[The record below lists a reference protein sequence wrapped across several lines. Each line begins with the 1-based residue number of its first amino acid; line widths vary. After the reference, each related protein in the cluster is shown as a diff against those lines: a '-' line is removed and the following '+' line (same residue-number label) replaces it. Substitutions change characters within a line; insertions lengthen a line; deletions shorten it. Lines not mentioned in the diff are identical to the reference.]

1 MSHALRADS
10 LLIKPTAGARPASP
24 CTPGR
29 FIPKARNRGLTPD
42 EPRATRTT
50 TSLATAPDGPTK
62 RPLQTPE
69 RRSELRAAEDRHG
82 TRLATVIQLVA
93 QLNLFDGTA
102 VRIPVHRPP
111 LPWAKIDLLN
121 APIEIVGA
129 WLASVLSPEAATRV
143 RP

>member
-1 MSHALRADS
+1 MSHALRADR

-62 RPLQTPE
+62 RHLQTPE
-69 RRSELRAAEDRHG
+69 RSGNNERRARTLRRRFGGASDG
-82 TRLATVIQLVA
+82 SP
-93 QLNLFDGTA
+93 NGTA
-102 VRIPVHRPP
+102 DPDASFPARRIR
-111 LPWAKIDLLN
+111 ARTS
-121 APIEIVGA
+121 VG
-129 WLASVLSPEAATRV
+129 E
-143 RP
+143 